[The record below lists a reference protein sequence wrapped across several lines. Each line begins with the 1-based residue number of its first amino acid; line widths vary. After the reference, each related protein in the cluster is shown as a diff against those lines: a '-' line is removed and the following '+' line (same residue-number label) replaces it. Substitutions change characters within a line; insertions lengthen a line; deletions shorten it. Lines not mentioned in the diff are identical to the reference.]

1 MGIVNFALACSLDSS
16 PGYFTYDN
24 TDTMMI
30 IQSRSSA
37 VSNKNDFEHIEPF
50 IESLISH
57 ESLHIVIKRLENE
70 EISESLDDL
79 EIIVNRNGK
88 YYQVTIN
95 NMLFATDKCGL
106 VM

>member
-1 MGIVNFALACSLDSS
+1 MVIVNFAFACSLDYS

-24 TDTMMI
+24 TDMMMI

-37 VSNKNDFEHIEPF
+37 ISNKNDFENIELF

-79 EIIVNRNGK
+79 EIIVNKSGK

-95 NMLFATDKCGL
+95 NMLFATDKSGL
-106 VM
+106 VI